1 MSDKRSDTF
10 FKVFYDRMKDAQQ
23 EIKNTITVNTSDSQQ
38 RHPDRDKE
46 EKRKRGK
53 YVDSLKMSSP
63 KKKTFYKVR
72 SLVQRGE
79 ECDVGNVKHKQN
91 PKRICSKVWT

>member
-63 KKKTFYKVR
+63 KQTKKNFLQSKIFSTK
-72 SLVQRGE
+72 RG
-79 ECDVGNVKHKQN
+79 
-91 PKRICSKVWT
+91 RM